1 MTGKIQFGVASG
13 AIAQVIVPALTFSPE
28 GATGTDP
35 MPPGTVTLPVLLLPP
50 PLLEP
55 PLLQAA
61 STIMLAIAR
70 AQPCDFL
77 VAELRRPSLLALFAP
92 VIRPRVIRR
101 SPFSR
106 WLPVIRSA
114 TSRGTES
121 QYRPTRLRPVSPAHP
136 DRLMTSRPVS
146 YRVHELAEA

>member
-1 MTGKIQFGVASG
+1 AAGHRDPACAVVASAASG
-13 AIAQVIVPALTFSPE
+13 ATAAAGGKHDNACYRE
-28 GATGTDP
+28 G
-35 MPPGTVTLPVLLLPP
+35 
-50 PLLEP
+50 
-55 PLLQAA
+55 
-61 STIMLAIAR
+61 
-70 AQPCDFL
+70 QPCDFL
-77 VAELRRPSLLALFAP
+77 VAELRRPSLVAPFAP
-92 VIRPRVIRR
+92 VIRPRVVRL

-136 DRLMTSRPVS
+136 DRLMPSRPVS

>member
-1 MTGKIQFGVASG
+1 MTGRIQFGVASG

-55 PLLQAA
+55 PPLQAA

-70 AQPCDFL
+70 ASPTTLLLQNLVGPSL
-77 VAELRRPSLLALFAP
+77 VAPFAP
-92 VIRPRVIRR
+92 VIRPRVI
-101 SPFSR
+101 
-106 WLPVIRSA
+106 
-114 TSRGTES
+114 
-121 QYRPTRLRPVSPAHP
+121 
-136 DRLMTSRPVS
+136 
-146 YRVHELAEA
+146 